1 LVKYANAMSSRA
13 SHRGARP
20 VENALGRLA
29 RACRER
35 GLPVTVQRRAVLEAL
50 VPRDD
55 HPSADDLFEA
65 VSRTVPGISRTTVYR
80 VLETL
85 VDLGLA
91 SRISHPGGGA
101 RFELRRGRHHHLH
114 CARCGCVKD
123 FTSPALEALE
133 LPRLAAHGFEV
144 DDWSLHVT
152 GLCADCR
159 GRSRRTSKSR
169 LPNPSRSEKGEKR

>member
-1 LVKYANAMSSRA
+1 MNSRFT
-13 SHRGARP
+13 HRGARE
-20 VENALGRLA
+20 VESALGRLEEV
-29 RACRER
+29 CRER

-55 HPSADDLFEA
+55 HPSADNLFEA
-65 VSRTVPGISRTTVYR
+65 VSWRMPGISRTTVYR

-85 VDLGLA
+85 VELGLA

-114 CARCGCVKD
+114 CIRCGCVKD
-123 FTSPALEALE
+123 FTSPALETVE
-133 LPRLAAHGFEV
+133 LPRLAAYGFQV
-144 DDWSLHVT
+144 DDWSMHGT

-159 GRSRRTSKSR
+159 VRSRRTRKSR
-169 LPNPSRSEKGEKR
+169 IPNS